1 MSKSNYS
8 SAAHSHSVPPGS
20 VVFRSLD
27 VTLRELRKP
36 TELGNGALSNMVPT
50 PNSIH
55 TNSIHL
61 WTAETTLSSPNR
73 SHLEGVLLPDELERA
88 GRFRFDRDRLLFLTA
103 RGMLRILLGRYLNAD
118 PRSFRFT
125 AGEFGKP
132 LLASSDSIRA
142 RPLEFNV
149 AHSGTRVLLGFAHR
163 PVGVDLELAESDR
176 EFLSIARR
184 YFSPRE
190 QQELSGLPPDLTAR
204 GFYNAWSRKEA
215 FLKASG
221 IGLSQNLDTFDVS
234 LDPRLPAALLEVR
247 DLALAAGKS
256 AESWQLA
263 DLAVDSAYSAAVVYN
278 TQAPETPETPDV
290 AEGIGLMG
298 FSINLNQ

>member
-1 MSKSNYS
+1 MDLNALLEPPQLS
-8 SAAHSHSVPPGS
+8 SPA
-20 VVFRSLD
+20 L
-27 VTLRELRKP
+27 T
-36 TELGNGALSNMVPT
+36 NGAVP

-55 TNSIHL
+55 PSSIHL
-61 WTAETTLSSPNR
+61 WTAETTLSPANR
-73 SHLEGVLLPDELERA
+73 RLLEGLLLADEMERA

-103 RGMLRILLGRYLNAD
+103 RGMLRILLGRYLKAD
-118 PRSFRFT
+118 PRSFRFA

-132 LLASSDSIRA
+132 MLAESAGISA
-142 RPLEFNV
+142 GAMEFNV

-163 PVGVDLELAESDR
+163 PVGVDVELAESDR

-190 QQELSGLPPDLTAR
+190 QQELRALPPELTAR

-215 FLKASG
+215 FLKATG

-278 TQAPETPETPDV
+278 TQAPETEAPELSEAPETPETPDV